1 MLLVFYLVVAV
12 QKMEVDFL
20 ERGGFFCKIAGSN
33 FVLGGVSV
41 RGFDWTLSPP
51 FSHEIRNKNI

>member
-12 QKMEVDFL
+12 QKMEVQ
-20 ERGGFFCKIAGSN
+20 RGGFFCKIAGSN

-51 FSHEIRNKNI
+51 FSHETRNKNI